1 MAIDYAELVMESFVE
16 IIDKLATQNRI
27 KKGELAA
34 KVWPDMQP
42 RMASR
47 KWQFIRKKSY
57 TTGQPQGILLSDAY
71 RLAAALDQDPAYILM
86 KASGTAEDKWNKL
99 QAASAAKPKMKA
111 KK

>member
-1 MAIDYAELVMESFVE
+1 MTIDYAELVMESFVE
-16 IIDKLATQNRI
+16 IVDKLATQNRI

-42 RMASR
+42 RMANR

-57 TTGQPQGILLSDAY
+57 TTGQPQGLLLSDAY
-71 RLAAALDQDPAYILM
+71 RLAAALDQDPAYILL
-86 KASGTAEDKWNKL
+86 KASSMAEDKLSKL
-99 QAASAAKPKMKA
+99 QAASPVKPKSET